1 MKKIISVVLT
11 LTLLAGILMLSGCSL
26 KTEKL
31 DTAALLGNYNI
42 EELKGTEINVYN
54 WGEYISDGEGG
65 SVDVISEFEKLT
77 GIKVN
82 YNMYDSNEDL
92 YAKLKSGGVN
102 YDVIIPSDYMAE
114 RLKNEGL
121 LQKLDYSV
129 ITNYEGIGD
138 EYKNLFFDENNEY
151 TVAYTGGM
159 VGLIYNT
166 TMVSEKPDSWS
177 AMWDPKYSGEILT
190 FNNSRDAFGVAQYLL
205 GYDVNSTNPDE
216 WRAAEEKLKE
226 QKPLIQ
232 SYVMDEV
239 FNKIA
244 TLTGGRAAEELIF
257 HSITTGAS
265 NDIEQATKLAR
276 AMVTRYGMNDQ
287 FGMVALETVNNQYL
301 GGDTSLACSPETAR
315 VVDEE
320 VIKLV
325 KEAYKKAMEILA
337 QNEGKLHEIAAYLLE
352 KETITGDEFM
362 QILNAQEPTQ
372 E

>member
-1 MKKIISVVLT
+1 MQVDQAEKY
-11 LTLLAGILMLSGCSL
+11 LMS
-26 KTEKL
+26 K
-31 DTAALLGNYNI
+31 
-42 EELKGTEINVYN
+42 
-54 WGEYISDGEGG
+54 
-65 SVDVISEFEKLT
+65 
-77 GIKVN
+77 
-82 YNMYDSNEDL
+82 
-92 YAKLKSGGVN
+92 
-102 YDVIIPSDYMAE
+102 
-114 RLKNEGL
+114 
-121 LQKLDYSV
+121 
-129 ITNYEGIGD
+129 
-138 EYKNLFFDENNEY
+138 
-151 TVAYTGGM
+151 
-159 VGLIYNT
+159 
-166 TMVSEKPDSWS
+166 
-177 AMWDPKYSGEILT
+177 
-190 FNNSRDAFGVAQYLL
+190 
-205 GYDVNSTNPDE
+205 
-216 WRAAEEKLKE
+216 
-226 QKPLIQ
+226 
-232 SYVMDEV
+232 DEV

-362 QILNAQEPTQ
+362 EILNRKEETKTESAEHELVT

>member
-226 QKPLIQ
+226 QKPQ
-232 SYVMDEV
+232 EGQ
-239 FNKIA
+239 A
-244 TLTGGRAAEELIF
+244 ALTKDSFGHIFSCVWKRLCGAERPTFVPFVWVPRFWREMPPLPDGVKLNYGG
-257 HSITTGAS
+257 G
-265 NDIEQATKLAR
+265 
-276 AMVTRYGMNDQ
+276 
-287 FGMVALETVNNQYL
+287 
-301 GGDTSLACSPETAR
+301 
-315 VVDEE
+315 
-320 VIKLV
+320 
-325 KEAYKKAMEILA
+325 
-337 QNEGKLHEIAAYLLE
+337 
-352 KETITGDEFM
+352 
-362 QILNAQEPTQ
+362 QE
-372 E
+372 